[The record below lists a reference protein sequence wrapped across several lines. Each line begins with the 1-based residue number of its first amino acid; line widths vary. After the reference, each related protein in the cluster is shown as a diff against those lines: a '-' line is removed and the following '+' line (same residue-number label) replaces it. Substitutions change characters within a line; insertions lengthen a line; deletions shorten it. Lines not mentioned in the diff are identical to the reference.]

1 MDVFEPGP
9 GSTFTQL
16 HDLNPSLFPPTGL
29 FWTAAIPESGV
40 EVQLGTT
47 AIAVDGSAATFRFS
61 ITATSST
68 RMFGGGPCTH
78 AGRRCRSRLIW
89 SGVIDRVTIRNTD
102 PVYGGFGGSFI
113 HNGRA
118 DGVDRDEWATTT
130 FVSAPLAESSSAFA
144 LLGQE
149 RNGAFFP

>member
-1 MDVFEPGP
+1 MDVYEPGP

-29 FWTAAIPESGV
+29 FWTVPIPESGV
-40 EVQLGTT
+40 QVQPGRGLASMEARDVPILDYGDIVN
-47 AIAVDGSAATFRFS
+47 AI
-61 ITATSST
+61 
-68 RMFGGGPCTH
+68 FGGGPAPTP
-78 AGRRCRSRLIW
+78 GKVSFKVIW
-89 SGVIDRVTIRNTD
+89 NGVIDRVTIRNTD

-113 HNGRA
+113 YTA
-118 DGVDRDEWATTT
+118 AQMEWTATVGDYT
-130 FVSAPLAESSSAFA
+130 FVSAPLAESSSEFA